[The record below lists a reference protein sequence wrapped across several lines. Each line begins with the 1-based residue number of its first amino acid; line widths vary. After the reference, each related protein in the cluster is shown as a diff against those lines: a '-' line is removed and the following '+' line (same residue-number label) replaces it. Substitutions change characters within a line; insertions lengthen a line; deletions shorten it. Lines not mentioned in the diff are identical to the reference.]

1 MVRAYSIDLRERVLA
16 AVEDGAPIRTV
27 ADRFGVSPSFVCK
40 LHTRFRLTRSVRPD
54 RQGGDHRS
62 GPIEAH
68 ADWLLAQVEQ
78 TSDLTLAELCQGLAR
93 RGLRTVPSTVWR
105 FFSRRG
111 LTYKKRPP
119 MRANRSGRT

>member
-1 MVRAYSIDLRERVLA
+1 MVRAYSMDLGERVLA
-16 AVEDGAPIRTV
+16 AVEDGVAIRTV
-27 ADRFGVSPSFVCK
+27 AERFGVSPSFVSK

-68 ADWLLAQVEQ
+68 ADWLLAQVKERP
-78 TSDLTLAELCQGLAR
+78 DLTLAELCQGLAR

-111 LTYKKRPP
+111 LTYKKRPRMP
-119 MRANRSGRT
+119 ASRTART